1 MKYDLDLLNTKNLLD
16 FLDKNSLIEA
26 SAGTGK
32 THTIIELVKTL
43 ILEKE
48 IKPEN
53 ILIVTFT
60 EKAAGE
66 LKERIS
72 KKLEEIINLNTQ
84 DKKNELAKN
93 AFNNINR
100 FEINTIHGFCYKII
114 KDFPFEIG
122 YPFENKIVNNED
134 IVRDSFYR
142 YLRKDIFKDFKDE
155 IKLKKLLEIIGFLE
169 ENTESKIENILT
181 YILRISYLFPLNLEV
196 YSEEEILSILDSL
209 YLNIEELKERIK
221 DEKINSKTKK
231 SILDKLNRIKD
242 TNNKLEVYENIQDIR
257 ENVIQEIDEYIL
269 RFNNLKNLFIN
280 YIAQRTLSHTKKF
293 KKDNA
298 LITFDDMIH
307 NVYKALKENKRFVE
321 ILQNKYIY
329 GFIDEFQ
336 DTDFIQWKIF
346 KRIFIESPKNRIIL
360 IGDPKQSIYSFRNA
374 DINTYFEAK
383 KEIEKNGYIANL
395 NTNYRSIKQLVN
407 CYNKI
412 FSENNFFL
420 SDKIFYNSVIA
431 NPKKYEAD
439 QKCIGLYLKEL
450 ETKKSND
457 KQREFLFFIR
467 DEILR
472 LINGK
477 RFLIKKKEE
486 KEFRPPKLNEI
497 AILVSSRSDAKKIQ
511 EFLTQHNI
519 ESTIYKKSLLFQS
532 DEAIQVLYLIDYLT
546 EQNNIQKLKK
556 LLLTDFFFIPN
567 EINLDEY
574 IKDKKVVEFVKKSK
588 EIIENNKLWT
598 LFSKL
603 FKILEL
609 EQNIIKK
616 YSFDRMRIITNYRQI
631 AEILE
636 KMAYKEQLDIY
647 SLKYRLISLIY
658 KDKTDEIEE
667 DLYRL
672 DSDSS
677 KVNILTIHIS
687 KGLEY
692 PIVFDYG
699 ALKNINKKRKRFYYF
714 DEEKKNYIFEF
725 EPQKNI
731 KDKIEKLD
739 FEEYRRLHYV
749 AITRAIVASYLPVLN
764 SKKSNEN
771 EISIAEMLYNLKE
784 NFKEN
789 FIISE
794 RDDECLKDL
803 YKVKDYNQKKEVQEK
818 DLSSINR
825 AFTIQS
831 FSSIHMLEKTEK
843 ESVES
848 LINTINDENYNK
860 DSITLDLPKGKNTGS
875 FLHKILE
882 EIDYT
887 KDLETKEVNKI
898 IEENTNFFFRFE
910 DNNIRKDYTQITKK
924 LISNLLNH
932 HISEIGIKL
941 REIKKE
947 DRINEMEF
955 YFSVDENFIN
965 GSIDLVFRYNDKY
978 YIVDWKSN
986 SVEGSC
992 EPHFKENYELQ
1003 AKIYEYA
1010 FVKHLEKVIKEFNY
1024 DKYFGGIFFIYLRS
1038 IDKDGIVY
1046 IKPDKNR
1053 YKNLLNEFKQKL
1065 DRLNEFT
1072 KDWYY
1077 FREQRAWTPILFS
1090 KTPY

>member
-1090 KTPY
+1090 KTSY

>member
-43 ILEKE
+43 ILEKG

-1072 KDWYY
+1072 KD
-1077 FREQRAWTPILFS
+1077 
-1090 KTPY
+1090 

>member
-1 MKYDLDLLNTKNLLD
+1 MKYDLDLLNTKNLLN

-169 ENTESKIENILT
+169 ENTESQIENILT

-519 ESTIYKKSLLFQS
+519 GSTIYKKSLLFQS

-1072 KDWYY
+1072 KD
-1077 FREQRAWTPILFS
+1077 
-1090 KTPY
+1090 

>member
-1 MKYDLDLLNTKNLLD
+1 M
-16 FLDKNSLIEA
+16 
-26 SAGTGK
+26 
-32 THTIIELVKTL
+32 
-43 ILEKE
+43 
-48 IKPEN
+48 
-53 ILIVTFT
+53 
-60 EKAAGE
+60 
-66 LKERIS
+66 
-72 KKLEEIINLNTQ
+72 
-84 DKKNELAKN
+84 
-93 AFNNINR
+93 
-100 FEINTIHGFCYKII
+100 
-114 KDFPFEIG
+114 
-122 YPFENKIVNNED
+122 
-134 IVRDSFYR
+134 
-142 YLRKDIFKDFKDE
+142 
-155 IKLKKLLEIIGFLE
+155 
-169 ENTESKIENILT
+169 
-181 YILRISYLFPLNLEV
+181 
-196 YSEEEILSILDSL
+196 
-209 YLNIEELKERIK
+209 
-221 DEKINSKTKK
+221 
-231 SILDKLNRIKD
+231 
-242 TNNKLEVYENIQDIR
+242 
-257 ENVIQEIDEYIL
+257 
-269 RFNNLKNLFIN
+269 
-280 YIAQRTLSHTKKF
+280 
-293 KKDNA
+293 
-298 LITFDDMIH
+298 
-307 NVYKALKENKRFVE
+307 
-321 ILQNKYIY
+321 
-329 GFIDEFQ
+329 
-336 DTDFIQWKIF
+336 
-346 KRIFIESPKNRIIL
+346 
-360 IGDPKQSIYSFRNA
+360 
-374 DINTYFEAK
+374 
-383 KEIEKNGYIANL
+383 
-395 NTNYRSIKQLVN
+395 
-407 CYNKI
+407 
-412 FSENNFFL
+412 
-420 SDKIFYNSVIA
+420 
-431 NPKKYEAD
+431 
-439 QKCIGLYLKEL
+439 
-450 ETKKSND
+450 
-457 KQREFLFFIR
+457 
-467 DEILR
+467 
-472 LINGK
+472 
-477 RFLIKKKEE
+477 
-486 KEFRPPKLNEI
+486 
-497 AILVSSRSDAKKIQ
+497 
-511 EFLTQHNI
+511 
-519 ESTIYKKSLLFQS
+519 
-532 DEAIQVLYLIDYLT
+532 
-546 EQNNIQKLKK
+546 
-556 LLLTDFFFIPN
+556 
-567 EINLDEY
+567 
-574 IKDKKVVEFVKKSK
+574 
-588 EIIENNKLWT
+588 WT

-1072 KDWYY
+1072 KD
-1077 FREQRAWTPILFS
+1077 
-1090 KTPY
+1090 

>member
-1072 KDWYY
+1072 KD
-1077 FREQRAWTPILFS
+1077 
-1090 KTPY
+1090 

>member
-383 KEIEKNGYIANL
+383 KEIEKNDYIANL

-519 ESTIYKKSLLFQS
+519 GSTIYKKSLLFQS

-1072 KDWYY
+1072 KD
-1077 FREQRAWTPILFS
+1077 
-1090 KTPY
+1090 